1 MTVEKATIKS
11 KKKLIICLL
20 ILLGFKLGLAQIGG
34 QSTYAFLNLE
44 NSARIAALGGVTIAV
59 LDDDLSLSI
68 SNPSLITEGMDQH
81 LAFSIVDYFSDI
93 NYGFVSYSRT
103 YRNVGSFVGSVQFID
118 YGTFK
123 YANEAGVQQGEF
135 GASEFAILLGWGRQ
149 LNSNFRIGANAK
161 FIYSSLESY
170 NSFGLAVDLAGTYKA
185 SRTDFT
191 ASLML
196 HNIGRQLKSY
206 HSGNIEPLPFEIVF
220 ALSNKLKY
228 IPFRYSLVLTH
239 LEKWDLTYANLLY
252 SSAVNIQGQVNENDS
267 DFSDKLLNHVVL
279 GGELLFSD
287 NFVVR
292 VGYNYRR
299 RQEMKVES
307 KFSTVGFSWGFGIKI
322 DKFQL
327 NYARSNYHWV
337 GSPNYLSII
346 VKLSDF

>member
-1 MTVEKATIKS
+1 MIVKKVTIKFE
-11 KKKLIICLL
+11 KRLIICLI
-20 ILLGFKLGLAQIGG
+20 ILLGVKFGVAQIGG

-68 SNPSLITEGMDQH
+68 SNPSLITEALDQH
-81 LAFSIVDYFSDI
+81 LAFSFVDYFSDI
-93 NYGFVSYSRT
+93 NYGFVSYSKT
-103 YRNVGSFVGSVQFID
+103 FRNIGSFVGSVQFID
-118 YGTFK
+118 YGSFK

-135 GASEFAILLGWGRQ
+135 GASEFAILIGWGRQ
-149 LNSNFRIGANAK
+149 LNNNFRIGTNAK

-191 ASLML
+191 AALML
-196 HNIGRQLKSY
+196 NNIGRQLKGY
-206 HSGNIEPLPFEIVF
+206 RSGNIEPLPFEIVF
-220 ALSNKLKY
+220 ALSNKLKH

-252 SSAVNIQGQVNENDS
+252 NSAVNIQGQVNENTS
-267 DFSDKLLNHVVL
+267 NFGEKLLSHVIV
-279 GGELLFSD
+279 GGEFLFTD

-327 NYARSNYHWV
+327 NYARSNYHLV
-337 GSPNYLSII
+337 GSPNYLSMI